1 MNKRVDILWC
11 VWLVGICLAIF
22 GMGIFIRAGMTQ
34 WNHGDELIAES
45 DSLVVTAEVLP
56 AQRGSLFTA
65 DGRILSTTVKIF
77 SLHMDFKLEGFD
89 VQLFTKLLPELCDSL
104 TLVLPHRTS
113 GEWQKYLEEGYFEGA
128 RYYLIS
134 NDLMLSQMK
143 RVKTFPWFDRGQ
155 YSSGLIV
162 EDKIDR
168 MLPFEGLAARTI
180 GYTRQSGDSSSGI
193 VGLEQYFNQ
202 ELEGEKGIVYKK
214 MMSQQVILPDIDRQ
228 DIEPDPGLD
237 IHTTLDIDL
246 QDYADATLR
255 KSLEDHKARF
265 GCVVMMEV
273 ETGNILSMVNL
284 TRNKEGKYTE
294 SYNHAVGTLIEP
306 GSTMKIPV
314 MAALLEKGLQLT
326 DMVETH
332 KGDFR
337 VAGKKVPEA
346 TRPKKFYYDPWDVI
360 KYSSNIGI
368 SQFVQNNYEDNK
380 SFYEALYKQFPR
392 ENTGITLQG
401 EQSRNIPPL
410 SEWNAI
416 SKAWMSFGYGL
427 ELTPL
432 DILTY
437 YNAIAN
443 KGVAMQPRLVTHTS
457 KFGEVVN
464 SYPSLSLGERVRP
477 ETAETLTKMMQ
488 LVVEDPKGTAHSALS
503 TRSVSICGKTGT
515 TKIADDQYGYEDEIN
530 RALFCGFFP
539 VDKPQY
545 SMIVLLSHID
555 AKEFE
560 KMGGGSTAGPVFG
573 DIAEFAFAQVGN
585 KTSTD
590 SSLLA
595 TEGVVLSTMFSDDW
609 KTITS
614 ILDIKSEQ
622 PLYTVSEV
630 SLNKDNSAATLNTS
644 SSYQSQQNIVPN
656 LIGMGLTDAVTVSAE
671 LGFKIACKGYG
682 HVKEQW
688 PSPGSSM
695 SRNGE
700 ISLVLK

>member
-1 MNKRVDILWC
+1 MNKRVDILWR

-34 WNHGDELIAES
+34 WHHGDELIAES

-89 VQLFTKLLPELCDSL
+89 VQLFTELLPELCDSL
-104 TLVLPHRTS
+104 TLVLPNRTS
-113 GEWQKYLEEGYFEGA
+113 DQWQEYIKQGYFEGA
-128 RYYLIS
+128 RYYPIS
-134 NDLMLSQMK
+134 NNLMLSQMK
-143 RVKTFPWFDRGQ
+143 RVKTFPWFNRGQ

-168 MLPFEGLAARTI
+168 MLPFEGLGARTI

-284 TRNKEGKYTE
+284 TRNKEGEYIE

-326 DMVETH
+326 DIVETH
-332 KGDFR
+332 KGEFR

-346 TRPKKFYYDPWDVI
+346 TRPKKYYYDPWDVI

-368 SQFVQNNYEDNK
+368 SQFVQNHFQDNL
-380 SFYEALYKQFPR
+380 SFHEALYNQFPQDK
-392 ENTGITLQG
+392 TGITLQG
-401 EQSRNIPPL
+401 EKSRNIPPL

-443 KGVAMQPRLVTHTS
+443 KGLAMQPRLVTHSS

-464 SYPSLSLGERVRP
+464 SYPSLPLGERVRP
-477 ETAETLTKMMQ
+477 EIAETLKEMMR
-488 LVVEDPKGTAHSALS
+488 LVVEDSKGTAHSALS
-503 TRSVSICGKTGT
+503 NRNVSVCGKTGT
-515 TKIADDQYGYEDEIN
+515 TKIADDQFGYEDQIN

-560 KMGGGSTAGPVFG
+560 KVGGGSTAGPVFG
-573 DIAEFAFAQVGN
+573 DIAEFAFAQIGN
-585 KTSTD
+585 KPYTD
-590 SSLLA
+590 SSLMA
-595 TEGVVLSTMFSDDW
+595 KEGVMMSTMLSDDW
-609 KTITS
+609 RTLS
-614 ILDIKSEQ
+614 SMLDIETEQ
-622 PLYTVSEV
+622 PLYKVSQV
-630 SLNKDNSAATLNTS
+630 ALNNESSTATINMS
-644 SSYQSQQNIVPN
+644 SSYSSTQNNVPN
-656 LIGMGLTDAVTVSAE
+656 LIGMGLTDAVTVCAE
-671 LGFKIACKGYG
+671 LGYQATCSGYG
-682 HVKEQW
+682 HVREQW
-688 PSPGSSM
+688 PSPGESM
-695 SRNGE
+695 MPNGE